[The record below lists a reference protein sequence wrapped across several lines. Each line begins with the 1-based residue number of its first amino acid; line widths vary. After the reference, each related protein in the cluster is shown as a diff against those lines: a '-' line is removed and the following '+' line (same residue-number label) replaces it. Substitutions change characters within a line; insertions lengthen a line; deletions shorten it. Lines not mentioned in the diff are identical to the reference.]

1 MKFIYRLITSL
12 VYLFCRIYGHSR
24 AKAGSEIW
32 CGRLGLIEIIST
44 VDIWI
49 HASSVGE
56 TKVVTYLTDYL
67 LSHKPDLRIYLSTM
81 TEAGQKVARTIASKN
96 VVTGFLPLDHPSPL
110 SRTLETL
117 KPKIMVITETEIW
130 PNLIGQV
137 TKRNIEIVLV
147 NGRMS
152 DSAFRKYK
160 LARKM
165 FREILMHYQRLF
177 VKTEA
182 DKSRFGFFGVKDE
195 QAIVAGDMKFDA
207 PLLQRSEGRIQ
218 EIRSRIGAS
227 ESDFVFV
234 CGSTRPGEEQL
245 LLELARIL
253 KTNALPIK
261 LVIAPRHIDRIKELQ
276 GDLCVSGDSVG
287 LYSEGNLNCSV
298 ILVDKMGCLNDLY
311 LAANLA
317 FVGGTLV
324 DIGGHNL
331 LEPVWAGTPVL
342 FGEST
347 SNVNEAKN
355 YILEN
360 NYGAMAAD
368 AAEMTKLIKKVINGE
383 ITFSIKS
390 SEDLSHSA
398 TSIAGDYILQRLS
411 DV

>member
-1 MKFIYRLITSL
+1 MKFVYRLISSL

-24 AKAGSEIW
+24 AIAGSELW
-32 CGRLGLIEIIST
+32 RGRLGLIKIENS

-56 TKVVTYLTDYL
+56 TKVATYLTDYL
-67 LSHKPDLRIYLSTM
+67 LSHKPDLHIYLSTM
-81 TEAGQKVARTIASKN
+81 TEAGQKVARTIACKN
-96 VVTGFLPLDHPSPL
+96 VATGFLPLDHPLPL
-110 SRTLETL
+110 SRTLERL

-130 PNLIGQV
+130 PNLIEQV
-137 TKRNIEIVLV
+137 SKRNIEIVLV

-160 LARKM
+160 LARTM
-165 FREILMHYQRLF
+165 FREILMRYQKLF

-182 DKSRFGFFGVKDE
+182 DKSRFGYFGVMDE
-195 QAIVAGDMKFDA
+195 QAVVAGDMKFDA
-207 PLLQRSEGRIQ
+207 PLLPRSEGRVL

-227 ESDFVFV
+227 ESDFLFV

-245 LLELARIL
+245 LLQLAMTL
-253 KTNALPIK
+253 NTDALPIK

-276 GDLCVSGDSVG
+276 EDLSVSGDSVG
-287 LYSEGNLNCSV
+287 LYSEGNLKCSL

-311 LAANLA
+311 LAANIA

-342 FGEST
+342 FGQST
-347 SNVNEAKN
+347 GNVNEAKN

-360 NYGAMAAD
+360 NYGAMVAD
-368 AAEMTKLIKKVINGE
+368 AAEMTELVKKFITGE
-383 ITFSIKS
+383 ITFSIKRS
-390 SEDLSHSA
+390 DDLSHSA

>member
-1 MKFIYRLITSL
+1 MKFIYRLISSL
-12 VYLFCRIYGHSR
+12 VYLFCRVYGHSR
-24 AKAGSEIW
+24 AKAGSKLW
-32 CGRLGLIEIIST
+32 RGRLGLIKTNNT

-56 TKVVTYLTDYL
+56 TKIATYLTNYL
-67 LSHKPDLRIYLSTM
+67 LSHHPDLRIYLSTM
-81 TEAGQKVARTIASKN
+81 TEAGQKVARTIAGKN
-96 VVTGFLPLDHPSPL
+96 VMTGFLPLDHPWPL
-110 SRTLETL
+110 GRTLETL

-130 PNLIGQV
+130 PNLIGEV
-137 TKRNIEIVLV
+137 AKRNIEIVLV

-165 FREILMHYQRLF
+165 FREILRRYQKLF
-177 VKTEA
+177 LKTET
-182 DKSRFGFFGVKDE
+182 DKSRFGFFGVNDG
-195 QAIVAGDMKFDA
+195 QAVVAGDMKFDA
-207 PLLQRSEGRIQ
+207 PLLARSAGRVR
-218 EIRSRIGAS
+218 EIRSRLGAS
-227 ESDFVFV
+227 ESDFLFV

-245 LLELARIL
+245 LLELARTL
-253 KTNALPIK
+253 KTKALPIK
-261 LVIAPRHIDRIKELQ
+261 LVIAPRHIDRIKQLQ
-276 GDLCVSGDSVG
+276 EDLSVSGDSVG
-287 LYSEGNLNCSV
+287 LYSEGKLNSSL
-298 ILVDKMGCLNDLY
+298 ILIDQMGCLNDLY

-317 FVGGTLV
+317 FVGGSLV

-342 FGEST
+342 FGQST

-368 AAEMTKLIKKVINGE
+368 AAEMTELVKKFITGE
-383 ITFSIKS
+383 ITFAIKNS
-390 SEDLSHSA
+390 DDLSHSA

>member
-1 MKFIYRLITSL
+1 MTFVYRLISSL

-24 AKAGSEIW
+24 AKAGSELW
-32 CGRLGLIEIIST
+32 RGRLGLIETNNT
-44 VDIWI
+44 VDVWI

-56 TKVVTYLTDYL
+56 TKIATYLTDYL
-67 LSHKPDLRIYLSTM
+67 LSHEPDLHIYLSTM
-81 TEAGQKVARTIASKN
+81 TEAGQKVARTIACKN
-96 VVTGFLPLDHPSPL
+96 VATGFLPLDHPSPL
-110 SRTLETL
+110 CRTLERL
-117 KPKIMVITETEIW
+117 YPKIMVITETEIW
-130 PNLIGQV
+130 PNLIKQV
-137 TKRNIEIVLV
+137 SRRNIEIVLV

-152 DSAFRKYK
+152 DTAFRKYK

-165 FREILMHYQRLF
+165 FRDIMMRYQKLF
-177 VKTEA
+177 VKTES
-182 DKSRFGFFGVKDE
+182 DKSRFGFFGVMDE
-195 QAIVAGDMKFDA
+195 QAVVAGDMKFDA
-207 PLLQRSEGRIQ
+207 PLLPRSEGRVQ

-227 ESDFVFV
+227 ESDFLFV

-245 LLELARIL
+245 LLQLAMTL
-253 KTNALPIK
+253 NTDALPIK
-261 LVIAPRHIDRIKELQ
+261 LVIAPRHIDRIKQLQ
-276 GDLCVSGDSVG
+276 EDLSVDGDSVG
-287 LYSEGNLNCSV
+287 LYSEGNLNSPL

-360 NYGAMAAD
+360 NYGAMVANIT
-368 AAEMTKLIKKVINGE
+368 EMTKLVKTFINGE
-383 ITFSIKS
+383 TTFSIKGS
-390 SEDLSHSA
+390 DDLSHSA

>member
-56 TKVVTYLTDYL
+56 TKVATYLTDYL

-117 KPKIMVITETEIW
+117 KPKIMVITESEIW

-218 EIRSRIGAS
+218 EIRGRIGAS

-253 KTNALPIK
+253 KINALPIK

-287 LYSEGNLNCSV
+287 LYSEGNLNSSI